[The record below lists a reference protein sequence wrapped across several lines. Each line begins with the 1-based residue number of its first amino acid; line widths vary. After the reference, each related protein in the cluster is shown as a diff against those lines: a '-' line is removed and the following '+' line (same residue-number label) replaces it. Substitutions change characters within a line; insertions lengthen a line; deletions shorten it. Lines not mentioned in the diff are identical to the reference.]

1 MSLFSVLAGLLY
13 LAALLLP
20 LYLIKRYGPLIWPLH
35 VLAVAAALVVG
46 LAPATAL
53 LRSTAGTY
61 VYGFTFTF
69 LMIWGLGGV
78 VLCIARLFAR
88 PKRA

>member
-20 LYLIKRYGPLIWPLH
+20 LYLIKRFGPAIWPMH

-46 LAPATAL
+46 LAPGTAL
-53 LRSTAGTY
+53 LNSTAGSY
-61 VYGFTFTF
+61 IYGFTFTF
-69 LMIWGLGGV
+69 LIAWGLGGLV
-78 VLCIARLFAR
+78 FYRRRGL
-88 PKRA
+88 KRA

>member
-13 LAALLLP
+13 LAAILIP
-20 LYLIKRYGPLIWPLH
+20 LYLIKWFGPLIWPLH

-53 LRSTAGTY
+53 LNSTAGSY
-61 VYGFTFTF
+61 IYGFTFTF
-69 LMIWGLGGV
+69 LITWGLGG
-78 VLCIARLFAR
+78 LALYRRRSL
-88 PKRA
+88 KRA